1 MQHAEYRIRIA
12 IGLWNSS
19 VLNAPVVIASY
30 VICMHSLDY
39 SSFISYH
46 LIA

>member
-39 SSFISYH
+39 SSLVSYQ